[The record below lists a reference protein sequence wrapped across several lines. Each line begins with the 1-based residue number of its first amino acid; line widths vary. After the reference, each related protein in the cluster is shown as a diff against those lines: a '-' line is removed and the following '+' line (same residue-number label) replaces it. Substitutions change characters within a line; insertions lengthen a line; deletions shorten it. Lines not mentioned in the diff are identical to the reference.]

1 MYLQARIANTDG
13 QAPEVGEKRGMDIL
27 LWFPG
32 WSKHANASVSDFKH
46 WEVWIYIIQV
56 NYYYVI

>member
-32 WSKHANASVSDFKH
+32 
-46 WEVWIYIIQV
+46 
-56 NYYYVI
+56 